1 MGDKAKNAGMQRV
14 LVRAGELVPGVPTY
28 IDVDPR
34 TMHRTADGWEQA
46 LSGGVVTA
54 ALKQSDVLVIPGE
67 CAHIGMLGQNF
78 CGHCGALLIDAETCA
93 AVAAAGARKYGIGMF
108 MAMPVDDIYHI
119 YGLAEISR
127 PGHQAS
133 AERERREVPKN
144 LTVITGDMNGRAGIV
159 IGSTP
164 EEAEHL
170 AGQWLNMKPARS
182 SRMPLK
188 RCACGQNETCEA
200 CDGEK
205 RQEAEDTRP
214 LIRRIEDLVRGFIAG
229 SGGQRP
235 TFVQVPT
242 GVRAVLARNS
252 HLIPASSLAF
262 GLVLKEGDGFV
273 VGIEKRAD

>member
-127 PGHQAS
+127 PGHQ
-133 AERERREVPKN
+133 
-144 LTVITGDMNGRAGIV
+144 
-159 IGSTP
+159 
-164 EEAEHL
+164 
-170 AGQWLNMKPARS
+170 
-182 SRMPLK
+182 
-188 RCACGQNETCEA
+188 GQNETCEA